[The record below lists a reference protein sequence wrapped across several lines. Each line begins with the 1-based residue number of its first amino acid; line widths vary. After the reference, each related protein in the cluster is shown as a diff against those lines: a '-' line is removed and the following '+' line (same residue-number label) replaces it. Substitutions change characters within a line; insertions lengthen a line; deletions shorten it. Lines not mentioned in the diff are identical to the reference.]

1 MLGWASNKAERAVG
15 TGVFRALG
23 AVLVAVVVVALL
35 FPREP
40 NLAYDRTWVWVGFV
54 AWGTAWLVAV
64 VAWRRFGR
72 SRVVRWVARRSG
84 VVAWALTGLGMAAA
98 LVVALNLGYRFG
110 WDARVLVDLGSRLD
124 QGAGGTGTGAGTGT
138 GGTVPDYYY
147 RYLSRYPNQVPF
159 AALTKTSFQLGRAL
173 GWQETTVF
181 AVLNAV
187 CVGVTLQS
195 VFVVVRR
202 VRGALAALAAQVA
215 GLALLAVSPWVAV
228 PYTDVVTLPVPIA
241 ATALLLV
248 AATRPSRVAAVTLG
262 VVAVAVLSFG
272 YVVKTTPV
280 ATVAGL
286 LALGVLVLLSRL
298 RDRRRA
304 ATAALVLL
312 VSTGAFLGLSSGLRV
327 ALSDSTGLDLARVDT
342 SLTPPLSWWLA
353 MGLTRRAPSG
363 LPRYGAY
370 DPTMVTAIA
379 SMDGPQID
387 RYSRETLDHRLGALG
402 PGGYAQFAADKVAWN
417 LGDGMFWAWGEGLD
431 GASVVPRHGPLTA
444 WVVSWDHPA
453 GDHYGVRAGLTQGLW
468 LVVLLA
474 AGAGLLVRP
483 YRRDV
488 ALLVVSAV
496 GIIVFTLV
504 LQGRSRYLFVYAP
517 VFIALAGAVVPVG
530 RPAVPW
536 HRSFH
541 FLRSGAYAPRVEG
554 GGDVRARTEPVRG
567 SGGDRRLQ
575 GPWRSAPGG
584 RGRGAV
590 RAP

>member
-15 TGVFRALG
+15 TGVFRVLG

-40 NLAYDRTWVWVGFV
+40 NLAFDRTWVWVGFV
-54 AWGTAWLVAV
+54 AWGTTWVVVV
-64 VAWRRFGR
+64 VARHRLAR
-72 SRVVRWVARRSG
+72 ARVVRWVVRRSG
-84 VVAWALTGLGMAAA
+84 VVAWVLTGVGVAAC

-110 WDARVLVDLGSRLD
+110 WDARVLVNLGSRLD
-124 QGAGGTGTGAGTGT
+124 EAPSGT
-138 GGTVPDYYY
+138 GGAVPDYYY

-159 AALTKTSFQLGRAL
+159 AALTKTSSQLGRAL
-173 GWQETTVF
+173 GWEETTVF

-202 VRGALAALAAQVA
+202 VRGALSALTAQVA
-215 GLALLAVSPWVAV
+215 ALALLAVSPWVAV
-228 PYTDVVTLPVPIA
+228 PYTDVVTLPVPIL

-248 AATRPSRVAAVTLG
+248 AAARPSRVAAATL
-262 VVAVAVLSFG
+262 VIVAVTALSFG

-286 LALGVLVLLSRL
+286 LALGALVLLSRL
-298 RDRRRA
+298 GDRRRA
-304 ATAALVLL
+304 AAAALVLL

-327 ALSDSTGLDLARVDT
+327 VLSDSTGLDLARVDT
-342 SLTPPLSWWLA
+342 SVTPPLSWWLA

-379 SMDGPQID
+379 SMDRAQID

-402 PGGYAQFAADKVAWN
+402 PGGYAQFAANKVAWN

-444 WVVSWDHPA
+444 WVVSWDHPSGA
-453 GDHYGVRAGLTQGLW
+453 HYGARAGLTQGLW
-468 LVVLLA
+468 LMVLLA

-517 VFIALAGAVVPVG
+517 VFIALAGAIVPVG
-530 RPAVPW
+530 RTAVPW
-536 HRSFH
+536 LRSCH
-541 FLRSGAYAPRVEG
+541 FLRSGAYAPEVEG
-554 GGDVRARTEPVRG
+554 GGDVRARTEPVRE
-567 SGGDRRLQ
+567 SRGDRRLQ
-575 GPWRSAPGG
+575 GPRRSAPGG
-584 RGRGAV
+584 RGRGSA